1 MEQRDRTP
9 QMEWI
14 LGDIDK
20 ILDEMRII
28 SSDIEA
34 LTRLV
39 DKPEYPDK
47 LRALD
52 FSLQSAL
59 HYVGCAQGFL
69 GDLITEANRPKR
81 EVN

>member
-1 MEQRDRTP
+1 MQEKYYAQH
-9 QMEWI
+9 MEWI